1 MKWHAFLTVAIALS
15 LAGCGAA
22 DQRTTQPLP
31 TVVLDSG
38 ETTTQASPTVRH
50 GGVVASGFV
59 APAQKTQLAFSLVGE
74 VEMVHVA
81 VGELVAEGQALVLLA
96 GAEQLQAALSVAELE
111 LLTAQQDLERFQE
124 NASLATAQ
132 TQLEL
137 ANALDSLREA
147 EYTRTVRQEGNR
159 ASQATIDAAK
169 ASVILAKDELERA
182 KSEYDSYSGKP
193 EDDPARALA
202 LTKYA
207 AAQRK
212 YDSALRNLNWYTGRP
227 TELQQ
232 AQLDGEVAL
241 AEAQV
246 EISRLAWERVKDGPN
261 ADELAVLVARLVMA
275 EDQVEAARASL
286 DALIL
291 TAPFAGTV
299 SKIYIHRGEW
309 VTPGLPVLVLADLEH
324 MRVETTDLSELDVPK
339 IEVGMPAT
347 VIIESL
353 NEDLAGHVI
362 EISPLADTLGGDVV
376 YTTIIELDIRPAD
389 LRAGMSAEVQ
399 FGSSP

>member
-1 MKWHAFLTVAIALS
+1 MKWHAMLTVLIALS

-22 DQRTTQPLP
+22 DQSTGQALP

-38 ETTTQASPTVRH
+38 ETASQASPGVSR

-59 APAQKTQLAFSLVGE
+59 VPGQKAQLAFSQGGE
-74 VEMVHVA
+74 VEEVHVV
-81 VGELVAEGQALVLLA
+81 VGDPVEAGQALARLA
-96 GAEQLQAALSVAELE
+96 GADQFQAALSIAELAV
-111 LLTAQQDLERFQE
+111 LTAQQDLDQFQE

-132 TQLEL
+132 AQLEL
-137 ANALDSLREA
+137 ANALDELREA

-159 ASQATIDAAK
+159 ASQATINAAR

-182 KSEYDSYSGKP
+182 KGEYDSHSGKP
-193 EDDPARALA
+193 EDNPARALA

-212 YDSALRNLNWYTGRP
+212 YDSALRNLNWYTGHP

-246 EISRLAWERVKDGPN
+246 EIAQLAWERVKDGPN
-261 ADELAVLVARLVMA
+261 ADQLAVLQARLASA
-275 EDQVEAARASL
+275 EDQAEAARATL
-286 DALIL
+286 DALTL
-291 TAPFAGTV
+291 KAPFAGTV
-299 SKIYIHRGEW
+299 SKVAITRGEW
-309 VTPGLPVLVLADLEH
+309 VTPGTPVLVLADLEH

-339 IEVGMPAT
+339 IELGMAVT
-347 VIIESL
+347 VIIEAL
-353 NEDLAGHVI
+353 NEELAGHVI

-376 YTTIIELDIRPAD
+376 YATIVELGIHPTD
-389 LRAGMSAEVQ
+389 LRAGMSAEVR
-399 FGSSP
+399 FGTGP